1 MYKDNLKK
9 IFTVAQIHLYKNVYC
24 KNIYTVQNMRHMIYI
39 AFQRV
44 SMFSNIS
51 LLYLFI
57 TNSNYSDM
65 FKKNTRSY
73 DRVLLQHIFFLTKNI
88 YRGIKC
94 VTHTHTHTHTHI
106 YIYVYVC
113 VVRTA

>member
-1 MYKDNLKK
+1 MIKGCIYNKDMYKDNLKK

-65 FKKNTRSY
+65 F
-73 DRVLLQHIFFLTKNI
+73 
-88 YRGIKC
+88 
-94 VTHTHTHTHTHI
+94 
-106 YIYVYVC
+106 
-113 VVRTA
+113 